1 MLVMAS
7 RALLQVQEEMQR
19 VKKRNSAWFKEK
31 MLLVKAHV
39 SGQIPDEEQLA
50 FLADPGVTDD
60 YATQTTIT
68 HNAAFQTVDLDAYD
82 SDYDDISSAKAVLME
97 NLSSY
102 DSDVLSEKAQR
113 IKPTLYDGTVIS
125 KKHDVLTM
133 IDDEETLILEEESRT
148 KMLEKQNDIISKE
161 KKINIS
167 PTDYS
172 KLNKLFEDFGK
183 CFVPQKELSAELAFW
198 LTISNPI
205 SEESVNSH
213 TPIKIEVPSELL
225 KTLKD
230 TLNVFDKSLPEEI
243 TEVQTVFNQMEA
255 AVKQC

>member
-7 RALLQVQEEMQR
+7 RATATSSEENAIGQE
-19 VKKRNSAWFKEK
+19 K
-31 MLLVKAHV
+31 
-39 SGQIPDEEQLA
+39 
-50 FLADPGVTDD
+50 
-60 YATQTTIT
+60 
-68 HNAAFQTVDLDAYD
+68 TVDLDAYD
-82 SDYDDISSAKAVLME
+82 SDCDDISSAKAVLME

-113 IKPTLYDGTVIS
+113 IKPTLYDGIVIS

-148 KMLEKQNDIISKE
+148 KMLEKQNDPISKE

-172 KLNKLFEDFGK
+172 KLNKLSEDFGK
-183 CFVPQKELSAELAFW
+183 RFVPQKELSAKLAFW

-225 KTLKD
+225 KKELLLENDRLLEQIISQDIVHIAVNSSVVNCNSKKIDNCFVETCNKCLE
-230 TLNVFDKSLPEEI
+230 L
-243 TEVQTVFNQMEA
+243 EA
-255 AVKQC
+255 ELVKKNDMIEYN